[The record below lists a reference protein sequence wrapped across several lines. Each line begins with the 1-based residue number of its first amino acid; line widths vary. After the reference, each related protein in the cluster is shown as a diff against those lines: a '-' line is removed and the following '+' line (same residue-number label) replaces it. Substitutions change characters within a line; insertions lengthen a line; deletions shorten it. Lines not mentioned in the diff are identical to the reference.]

1 MNVMCEVIDEIYRK
15 CYKSWGLLSD
25 VVDYFFVDCFDL
37 KYMFEECIVFIR
49 KKLWGDFLVVKCE
62 RGYFDGVF
70 MIEIEINKILELGFI
85 F

>member
-49 KKLWGDFLVVKCE
+49 KKLWGDFSVVKCE